1 MRCDLL
7 DGISR
12 KERGHYYRHPSSLH
26 PPQREFRVAYGIFV
40 TAAMADME

>member
-1 MRCDLL
+1 VVFSLPF
-7 DGISR
+7 SR
-12 KERGHYYRHPSSLH
+12 KEGTNYRRPRALR